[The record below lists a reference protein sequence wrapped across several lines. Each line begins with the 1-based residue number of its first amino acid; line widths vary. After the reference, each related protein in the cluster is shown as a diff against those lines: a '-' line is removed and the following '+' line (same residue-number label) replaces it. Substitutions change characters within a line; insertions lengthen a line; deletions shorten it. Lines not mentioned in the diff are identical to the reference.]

1 MDNYKP
7 SRCYVH
13 CDFNVFLCVRS
24 KFHLSV
30 KGNADCIG
38 STLQCC
44 VIGPE
49 NTRHFLNQSY
59 SKLEPNARL
68 LLALSHALGCLHK
81 LTLSCF
87 VMIGHYT
94 CFGFRCATP
103 NRKGFSNTF
112 DILCD
117 RLFLWK
123 KVFAWTAFS
132 RYFPSLC
139 SSCNAMYCCLP
150 ETEPQG
156 RGSRSALGWT
166 KQWWKQQWGR
176 WSKSSMF
183 LD

>member
-1 MDNYKP
+1 MLKIYDLYNIQKQALAFKRLEKWRKLRLCASAMDNYKP

-13 CDFNVFLCVRS
+13 CDFNFFLCVRS

-94 CFGFRCATP
+94 CFGFRSATP

-112 DILCD
+112 DIPCD
-117 RLFLWK
+117 R
-123 KVFAWTAFS
+123 
-132 RYFPSLC
+132 
-139 SSCNAMYCCLP
+139 
-150 ETEPQG
+150 
-156 RGSRSALGWT
+156 
-166 KQWWKQQWGR
+166 
-176 WSKSSMF
+176 
-183 LD
+183 